1 MKLLLH
7 ICCGP
12 CAAFP
17 VQEIRS
23 RGISLTGYFFNHNI
37 HPFQEYRQRIDAVRK
52 FAEQVDLEIMFRD
65 EYRLDQFLASV
76 AAAPDRRCS
85 YCYASRLEAA
95 AEYAAKEGFTAFS
108 STLLYSRYQNHDEIK
123 KLGKGLA
130 ERFNIEFYYE
140 DFRQGWQEGIQL
152 SKQMGLYRQQYCGC
166 IYSERDR
173 YLTDE
178 RRF

>member
-1 MKLLLH
+1 M
-7 ICCGP
+7 
-12 CAAFP
+12 
-17 VQEIRS
+17 QEIRS

-37 HPFQEYRQRIDAVRK
+37 HPFQEYRQRIDAVWK
-52 FAEQVDLEIMFRD
+52 FAELVDLEIVFRD
-65 EYRLDQFLASV
+65 EYRLDEFLASV

-95 AEYAAKEGFTAFS
+95 AEYASKEGFTAFS